1 MAAGAHAQSFIPSAQ
16 FVAQVS
22 VIDPDTAGI
31 VDLDVFKARQSGG
44 MFAIDSSFLEN
55 GGDYATLDPNDACS
69 EPVIISPFNSS
80 DDVAGLSDTLKIRLE
95 A

>member
-1 MAAGAHAQSFIPSAQ
+1 
-16 FVAQVS
+16 
-22 VIDPDTAGI
+22 
-31 VDLDVFKARQSGG
+31 
-44 MFAIDSSFLEN
+44 MFAIDSSFPEN
-55 GGDYATLDPNDACS
+55 GGDYATLDPADAFS